1 MPEGR
6 SSASHAA
13 LPLDDV
19 NEASLLY
26 SLIPCLARAMATE
39 PASQVSIFNN
49 HSAEPCVRI
58 CSWLDHVVVDQ
69 KPDDD
74 QDVIAVAL
82 RKRHRP
88 LTPVSPDQMDHPS
101 KRHRKAMPDEA
112 VIAKTYRSGSKST
125 LSVPGSSIGSAA
137 SSSQISPINQL
148 ADRQNQVAPSAI
160 RQYGPD
166 EEDVPLS
173 LHTMWTDLTK
183 YSKGFNVIPKSQEA
197 RITTEYPQIPA
208 MGQWFYADDEIRNKL
223 GNAPSVAEVDY
234 LLKEAKVCSNEGYCE
249 ASWNMIIHQRV
260 LQLAVPLYAPKSTG
274 KVSFIPW

>member
-1 MPEGR
+1 MT
-6 SSASHAA
+6 
-13 LPLDDV
+13 
-19 NEASLLY
+19 
-26 SLIPCLARAMATE
+26 TE
-39 PASQVSIFNN
+39 PASQVPIFSND
-49 HSAEPCVRI
+49 SAKPYAHI
-58 CSWLDHVVVDQ
+58 CSWLDHIVVDQ

-101 KRHRKAMPDEA
+101 KRHRKAMPDET
-112 VIAKTYRSGSKST
+112 VIAKTYRSGSKFT
-125 LSVPGSSIGSAA
+125 LSIPGSSIGSAA
-137 SSSQISPINQL
+137 SSSQVSPIKQL

-160 RQYGPD
+160 LQYDTD
-166 EEDVPLS
+166 EADVPLS
-173 LHTMWTDLTK
+173 LHTMWKDLSN
-183 YSKGFNVIPKSQEA
+183 YSKGVGVIPKSQKA
-197 RITTEYPQIPA
+197 RITTEDPQIP
-208 MGQWFYADDEIRNKL
+208 MINSWFYADDEIRNKL